1 MIAATVSTANVTVNG
16 VVVTMVTITP
26 AANLR
31 ANTSFTVTL
40 RGGATAIRDLT
51 GKPLVTKT
59 WRFTTGA

>member
-1 MIAATVSTANVTVNG
+1 VS
-16 VVVTMVTITP
+16 ITP

-51 GKPLVTKT
+51 NKPLVTKT
-59 WRFTTGA
+59 WSFTTGA